1 MNNEL
6 ILALLEEIAALKI
19 EVRYLIGRTNQF
31 EEATGIHFNKKEE
44 TNKELQLLKTKLK
57 LE

>member
-6 ILALLEEIAALKI
+6 ILALLEEIASLKV
-19 EVRYLIGRTNQF
+19 EVRRLSGKTNVF
-31 EEATGIHFNKKEE
+31 EDATGIRINKKEE
-44 TNKELQLLKTKLK
+44 TNKELQLLKAKLK